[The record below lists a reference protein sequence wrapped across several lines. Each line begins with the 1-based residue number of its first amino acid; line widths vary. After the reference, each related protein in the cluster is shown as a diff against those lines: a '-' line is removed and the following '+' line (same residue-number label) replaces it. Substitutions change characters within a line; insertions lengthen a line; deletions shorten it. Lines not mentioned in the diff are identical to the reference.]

1 MQHRFLVR
9 ALALGLCT
17 FASAFA
23 DAQEFPSK
31 PIRLIVPFPP
41 GGATEPLARMLAQK
55 LPETFGQQVIVDNR
69 GGAGTTI
76 GVELATR
83 APADGYTL
91 LLSSIANAISAGL
104 YQKLNYDLVRDIGPI
119 TLLAT
124 TSGVLVAHPTLPVKT
139 VRELIAL
146 AKARPG
152 ELAYGSS
159 GSGTPN
165 HLSAE
170 LFNLLAGVKLVHVPY
185 KGGGPAVIALLSG
198 ETPLAFPST
207 PSAIQYIRSG
217 RMRALGVSTAQRL
230 PSLPEVPTIAEAGVK
245 GYDAETWY
253 GLSAPVR
260 TPREIIARVHAG
272 TLKAFA
278 GADVRERLDAMGYQL
293 RTSTPEEFGAFVKNE
308 VEKWRKVIKAANMAV
323 D

>member
-1 MQHRFLVR
+1 MSLRIAGFAALVCC
-9 ALALGLCT
+9 AAC
-17 FASAFA
+17 AI
-23 DAQEFPSK
+23 AQDYPTK
-31 PIRLIVPFPP
+31 PIRLVVPFPP

-55 LPETFGQQVIVDNR
+55 LPETLGQQVVVDNR

-76 GVELATR
+76 GVEFATR

-91 LLSSIANAISAGL
+91 LLASIANAISASL
-104 YQKLNYDLVRDIGPI
+104 YPKLNYDLVRDIAPV

-152 ELAYGSS
+152 QLAYGSW
-159 GSGTPN
+159 GSGTLN

-170 LFNLLAGVKLVHVPY
+170 LFNMLAGIQLVHVPY

-217 RMRALGVSTAQRL
+217 RMRALGVSTAQRVA
-230 PSLPEVPTIAEAGVK
+230 SLPEVPTIAEAGVK

-253 GLSAPVR
+253 GLAVP
-260 TPREIIARVHAG
+260 ARVPKELVARLHAE
-272 TLKAFA
+272 TTRAFA
-278 GADVRERLDAMGYQL
+278 QPEVRERLDAMGYTV
-293 RTSTPEEFGAFVKNE
+293 RTSSPEEFGAFMRSE
-308 VEKWRKVIKAANMAV
+308 VAKWAKVIATTKMKA